1 MFVWR
6 QSVMPVDGTFLVS
19 EMMISSHLV
28 EVNEQVGEVGKLVW
42 NSGGYNLG
50 KKKNQGT
57 SFRTVFQITS
67 TV

>member
-1 MFVWR
+1 
-6 QSVMPVDGTFLVS
+6 MPVDGTFLVS

-67 TV
+67 TVWMASK